1 MALDP
6 ERLDFLRRNSTLR
19 LDKAGRWSM
28 NDKLVEHPRVQ
39 KLFHRGI
46 RAADDGYT
54 LHVGTQ
60 WAYIQFVEDTAF
72 FVRRAELNGA
82 EVRLHLLDDTVET
95 LDPKSL
101 ARTSDSDVYCTVKGG
116 HRARFLASALVD
128 LMAEL
133 EEHDGGYA
141 LNLGGAL
148 HPIPSE

>member
-28 NDKLVEHPRVQ
+28 NDQLVEHPRVQ

-54 LHVGTQ
+54 LHVGAQ

-72 FVRRAELNGA
+72 FVRRATIDGQ
-82 EVRLHLLDDTVET
+82 EVRVHLMDDTVET
-95 LDPKSL
+95 LDPVSL
-101 ARTSDSDVYCTVKGG
+101 SRTSDIDVYCAVKEG

-128 LMAEL
+128 LMPVL
-133 EEHDGGYA
+133 EEHHGGYA
-141 LNLGGAL
+141 VNLGGTL
-148 HPIPSE
+148 YPIPSE